1 MRSFKKTILT
11 VLAMMPVAS
20 ISTVAYCQL
29 NEMAG
34 EEQNDLLQGDISTS
48 HKLLMAPGTTAIS
61 VDDSKSYLSQQT
73 GITDPQALD
82 EVFNQHLKLL
92 VAKGLV
98 EKNESNITSHIPS
111 AW

>member
-1 MRSFKKTILT
+1 MRSVKKTVLT

-34 EEQNDLLQGDISTS
+34 EEQNDLLQGNISEA
-48 HKLLMAPGTTAIS
+48 HKMLMAPGTSTIS
-61 VDDSKSYLSQQT
+61 VEDSKNYLSQQT

-82 EVFNQHLKLL
+82 EEFNKHVRVL
-92 VAKGLV
+92 VGKGLI
-98 EKNESNITSHIPS
+98 EKNEANITSHIPS